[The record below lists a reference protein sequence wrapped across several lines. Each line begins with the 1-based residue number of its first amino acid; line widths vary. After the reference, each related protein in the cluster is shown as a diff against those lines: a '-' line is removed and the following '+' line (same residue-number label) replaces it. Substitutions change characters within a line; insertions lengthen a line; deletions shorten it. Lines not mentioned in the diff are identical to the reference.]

1 MIRTLVWIYD
11 CLTTSAQLATQIY
24 SISALYQVQGTYNMG
39 KRNKNGSKLELSS
52 KHKCKQ
58 HVFYIMVV
66 VVEGG
71 VCECVCACTAIRESS
86 PMRNSI

>member
-1 MIRTLVWIYD
+1 
-11 CLTTSAQLATQIY
+11 
-24 SISALYQVQGTYNMG
+24 MG

-66 VVEGG
+66 VVEAG
-71 VCECVCACTAIRESS
+71 VCECVRACPAIRESS